1 MQRETGFSGRL
12 VGAVRSLRKRCFP
25 SGRELVVRRWKND
38 QGDQTLRLKYTLD
51 ARSVVMDM
59 GGYRGDWA
67 HEIHQRYGSQV
78 HVFEPVRSFAD
89 AITSRF
95 QGNSAIHVHPFGL
108 GSLTRQESIDLSA
121 DASSMYSAG
130 SQTETIE
137 LVEAFEWMTDQNINY
152 VELMKIN
159 IEGGEYELLEHMLDK
174 DLVSRVD
181 NIQVQF
187 HDIASDSEA
196 RMDSILQR
204 LSKTHGPTYQYRLV
218 WENWQ
223 KNAA

>member
-25 SGRELVVRRWKND
+25 SGRELVVRQWKD
-38 QGDQTLRLKYTLD
+38 DKGDQTLRLKYPLD

-59 GGYRGDWA
+59 GGYRGDFA

-89 AITSRF
+89 AITNRF
-95 QGNSAIHVHPFGL
+95 QGNPAIHVHAFGL
-108 GSLTRQESIDLSA
+108 GIRTRQESIDLSA